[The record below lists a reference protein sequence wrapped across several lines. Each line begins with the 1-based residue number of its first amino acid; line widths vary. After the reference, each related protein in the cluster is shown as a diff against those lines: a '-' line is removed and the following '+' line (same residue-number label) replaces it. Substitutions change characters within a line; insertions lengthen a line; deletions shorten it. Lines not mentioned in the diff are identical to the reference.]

1 MRRKAWCVIT
11 AAALGISVS
20 AVLHGQKIE
29 EDSGPLHIRP
39 EDTKIEQN
47 MDGGYDLWIKVKE
60 GLGSVLL
67 TESTADPEE
76 ERSSFA
82 LRNTEYHPV
91 NGDERRMLNGDFL
104 PTKEREHYY
113 LIDSTTEEH
122 PELGEAYRV
131 FIPYVVE
138 FGYPWSREGELQI
151 LDGTWINIR
160 TFEQPY
166 ASYQGEYK
174 DNPFEIRVVQAPIE
188 RIPEESPDE
197 ELPEEPPKDI
207 YMADTADTFEEIA
220 RDGDGET
227 IYGEGGEDTIDNIRE
242 VIRNSESDNID
253 LVICLDTTNSMENDM
268 DHVKKS
274 LIPMIEEEIEGFD
287 NFRIGMVLYRDYH
300 ESYLTRPISFTD
312 TLSSIQRVLN
322 TVVVYGGRDIP
333 EAVHEALYEGVTH
346 FDWEAETRLIILI
359 GDAPPHPKPRG
370 DITMD
375 MVIEEARRREVQIH
389 TIILP
394 H

>member
-1 MRRKAWCVIT
+1 MRPKAW
-11 AAALGISVS
+11 GIIA
-20 AVLHGQKIE
+20 AVLLGAFVTVSVYGQKVE
-29 EDSGPLHIRP
+29 EESGPLHIRP
-39 EDTKIEQN
+39 EDTIIEQN
-47 MDGGYDLWIKVKE
+47 MDGGYDLWIKAKE

-82 LRNTEYHPV
+82 LRNPEYHPV
-91 NGDERRMLNGDFL
+91 NGDERRMLNGEFL
-104 PTKEREHYY
+104 PTKERGHYY

-122 PELGEAYRV
+122 PDLGEAYRI

-160 TFEQPY
+160 TFEQSH
-166 ASYQGEYK
+166 ASYEGPYK
-174 DNPFEIRVVQAPIE
+174 DNPFVIRVVQKPIE
-188 RIPEESPDE
+188 RPPDE
-197 ELPEEPPKDI
+197 TPEEPPDDI
-207 YMADTADTFEEIA
+207 YMADTAETFEDIA

-227 IYGEGGEDTIDNIRE
+227 VYGKGGDDTIENIRE

-253 LVICLDTTNSMENDM
+253 LVICLDTTNSMENDI
-268 DHVKKS
+268 DSIKKS
-274 LIPMIEEEIEGFD
+274 LVPMIEKEIEGFES
-287 NFRIGMVLYRDYH
+287 FRIGMVLYRDYH
-300 ESYLTRPISFTD
+300 ESYLTRPVPFTD
-312 TLSSIQRVLN
+312 TLSSIQRMLN
-322 TVVVYGGRDIP
+322 TIIVYGGRDIP

-370 DITMD
+370 DITKD
-375 MVIEEARRREVQIH
+375 MVIQEAREKDIQIH